1 MRILFAMLALA
12 CGSAPAQA
20 QYPARPVR
28 VLVGFPAGGPTDVLP
43 RTIGEKVSAQMGQPV
58 VVENRAG
65 AAGNIAAEAVAK
77 AAPDGYT
84 ILYSSNAIAI
94 SPALYAKLGFDPLK
108 DLAPVTEAG
117 TGSLVFLVHPSV
129 PVHSVKE
136 FIAYAR
142 ERPGKL
148 NYASSGSG
156 TITHLAAV
164 LFSQQTGIQTQH
176 VPYKGSAPS

>member
-1 MRILFAMLALA
+1 MDSARVWGRSILAVLVLGGSGAFAQ
-12 CGSAPAQA
+12 GPAS
-20 QYPARPVR
+20 YPSRPIR
-28 VLVGFPAGGPTDVLP
+28 VLVGFPAGGPTDVLA
-43 RTIGEKVSAQMGQPV
+43 RIIGEKLGAQVGQPI
-58 VVENRAG
+58 VVENRPG
-65 AAGNIAAEAVAK
+65 AAGNIAVEAVAK

-108 DLAPVTEAG
+108 DLSPVTETG

-129 PVHSVKE
+129 PVDSVKA
-136 FIAYAR
+136 FVAYAK

-164 LFSQQTGIQTQH
+164 LFSQQTGIQTQ
-176 VPYKGSAPS
+176 